1 MFLLCMVLATG
12 LAVLPVALED
22 ADPKCD
28 GSKKNGDQCR
38 EKKPKHNA

>member
-1 MFLLCMVLATG
+1 MVLATG

-22 ADPKCD
+22 TDPKCD
-28 GSKKNGDQCR
+28 GSKKNGDLCR